1 MSTSLNRID
10 VHHHIF
16 PPAYLKAAAD
26 AGVAD
31 AGGFK
36 FPQSSPELSLAL
48 MDRHG
53 IATAITCVGSPGVHF
68 GNHAAA
74 RDLARYCNEYAARF
88 TMDHPNRLGSF
99 AVLPLPDVDGAL
111 KEIEYAMD
119 TLKLDGVNLL
129 TNFNGA
135 YLGDPAF
142 DAVFDELNRRKATV
156 FVHPETAPA
165 ARDIKL
171 SFPGAMIE
179 FTFDTTRMAAN
190 LIFSGTLERCPDVK
204 IILAHSGGTIPYLAW
219 RISLFD
225 VMPNA
230 RENAPQGTL
239 AYLKRLYYETAIASN
254 SYALNSLTELVP
266 SSQILYGSDFPYLP
280 EPLIGAVVQ
289 GIDHYPGF
297 DAQVR
302 AAIERDNAL
311 TLFPRLQSNVAEVR

>member
-1 MSTSLNRID
+1 MSTSPNRID

-16 PPAYLKAAAD
+16 PPAYLKAVAD
-26 AGVAD
+26 AGIAD

-53 IATAITCVGSPGVHF
+53 IATAITCVGAPGVHF
-68 GNHAAA
+68 GSDAAA

-99 AVLPLPDVDGAL
+99 ATLPLPDVDGAL
-111 KEIEYAMD
+111 KEIEYALD

-129 TNFNGA
+129 SNYNGT

-156 FVHPETAPA
+156 FVHPETAPS

-190 LIFSGTLERCPDVK
+190 LIFTGTLERYPDVK
-204 IILAHSGGTIPYLAW
+204 IILAHAGGTIPYLAW

-225 VMPNA
+225 AVPHMH
-230 RENAPQGTL
+230 EKAPQGTL
-239 AYLKRLYYETAIASN
+239 AYLKRLYYETAISGNAH
-254 SYALNSLTELVP
+254 ALSSLTELVP

-280 EPLIGAVVQ
+280 EPLIGAVVK
-289 GIDHYPGF
+289 GLDEYPGF
-297 DAQVR
+297 DATVHT
-302 AAIERDNAL
+302 AIERDNAL
-311 TLFPRLQSNVAEVR
+311 KLFPRLQSNVASVR